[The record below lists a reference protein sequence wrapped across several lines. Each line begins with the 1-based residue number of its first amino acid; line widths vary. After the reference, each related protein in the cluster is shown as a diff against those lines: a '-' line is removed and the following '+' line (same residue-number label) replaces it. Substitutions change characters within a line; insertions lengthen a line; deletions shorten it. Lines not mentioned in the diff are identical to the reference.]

1 MKETG
6 FLPLPA
12 ATAQCAETLRLL
24 QEEQGSVQLKGL
36 CGSAIAV
43 FLKGCADLDAAR
55 RFLVLSSDME
65 KAAFLYHDLELLFQE
80 ENRDNREKK
89 VFFFPSS
96 YKKQTAE
103 AEMDSYRLLMRS
115 QTVAML
121 PSARIIVS
129 HPEALCEKVLA
140 PRTMEKESFPI
151 RVGESI
157 SMDDIT
163 EFLSNADFEF
173 SDYVSQP
180 GDFAVRGGI
189 IDVFSYLDEHPYRLV
204 FDGNRIAS
212 IRQFDIRTQTSYTQV
227 EEMRLMPK
235 PTLPDDNPLQVSL
248 PSLLRTETDSIW
260 IDDWEGFLC
269 QVENNR
275 QHFSGWKQEQYLQH
289 FLDEHGMLREM
300 AGFRQV
306 GYNGGKP
313 KGKTTVVTFHTHPQE
328 SFNQNFELLI
338 DQWIGHAEKGIRNIF
353 GSDNANQ
360 RKRISNILGEVL
372 QSHPKYR
379 HFTGAEKERWEQQ
392 LIEMTNYSLHEGFT
406 DTDCGIAFYTDHQVF
421 NRYHRYRIEDRFQDK
436 DTRKI
441 QDLNELKVG
450 DYVTHINYGIGRFA
464 GLEKID
470 NNGRVQEA
478 IKIIYKNNDVLYISI
493 HALNKI
499 AKYSGQDGMQPTLSR
514 LGGNQWNKIKE
525 RTKEKVKEM
534 VIDLTR
540 LYAERKSAEGFA
552 FSQDSYLQEELEA
565 SFIYEDTPDQLKA
578 TQEVKRDMEAGYPMD
593 RLICGD
599 VGFGKT
605 EVAIRAAFK
614 AVCDNKQVAV
624 LVPTTVLAL
633 QHFHSFSE
641 RLEHFPCK
649 VAYLNRFTT
658 PKKRKEIAE
667 SVKEGTTDILIGPHR
682 ILGKDLAFKDLGLLI
697 IHEEQ
702 KIGVEAK
709 EKLRTLKVNVDTL
722 TMTATPIPR
731 TLQFSLMGAR
741 DISIMR
747 TPPLNR
753 YPIQTELHTFDLD
766 FIKEGISQEIYRGGQ
781 VFFVHNRVQDL
792 FEIAGKIQALFPKQ
806 SIAVA
811 HGQMEGNQ
819 LEKIMIDFID
829 GMYDI
834 LVCTTIIES
843 GLDIPNAN
851 TIFINEAQNY
861 GLSDLHQL
869 RGRVGR
875 KNKKAFCFL
884 LSPPLHT
891 LPENSRKRLRAIEE
905 FSDIGSGF
913 QIAMRDLDIRG
924 AGNLLGAEQSGF
936 SSEIGYEMYQKILE
950 EALYELNNSHPETM
964 QARQQFVRDCTLE
977 TDLEI
982 LIPDRYIANSNER
995 ILLYKEINTLQ
1006 SDEAIRKCKA
1016 RMTDRFGPIPPET
1029 EELFHS
1035 LQLRWLARDLGFE
1048 KVMLKQ
1054 KRLIAYFI
1062 KDEQSAYYDSPQ
1074 FQYILTYMQRHP
1086 ADCYMKEE
1094 PGKLSLTFGGV
1105 HSVADAMTLLE
1116 PLRVTETTAA
1126 SDTLPAPSME

>member
-6 FLPLPA
+6 FIPLPA
-12 ATAQCAETLRLL
+12 GKQQCDDTVRML
-24 QEEQGSVQLKGL
+24 QQADARIRLKGL
-36 CGSAIAV
+36 CGSAAAV
-43 FLKGCADLDAAR
+43 FLKGCAEADSNLQ
-55 RFLVLSSDME
+55 FLVLSGDME
-65 KAAFLYHDLELLFQE
+65 KAAFLYHDLEILFQE
-80 ENRDNREKK
+80 EEKDSRDKK
-89 VFFFPSS
+89 VFFLPSS
-96 YKKQTAE
+96 YRKHADGNDT
-103 AEMDSYRLLMRS
+103 DSYRLLMRS
-115 QTVAML
+115 QTAAML
-121 PSARIIVS
+121 PAARIIVS
-129 HPEALCEKVLA
+129 YPEAVCEKLIS
-140 PRTMEKESFPI
+140 PKGMEDESFSL
-151 RVGESI
+151 RTGETV

-163 EFLSNADFEF
+163 EFLSRADFEY

-189 IDVFSYLDEHPYRLV
+189 IDVYSYLDEHPYRIV
-204 FDGNRIAS
+204 FDGDSINS
-212 IRQFDIRTQTSYTQV
+212 IRQFDIRTQASINTV
-227 EEMRLMPK
+227 DEMRLMPK
-235 PTLPDDNPLQVSL
+235 PTRQEKGLQQVSL
-248 PSLLRTETDSIW
+248 LSLLKPETTSLW
-260 IDDWEGFLC
+260 LDDWEGFLSR
-269 QVENNR
+269 VEENR
-275 QHFSGWKQEQYLQH
+275 LQYPELETEEYLERFMDRPTLQ
-289 FLDEHGMLREM
+289 REM
-300 AGFRQV
+300 LSFPQV

-313 KGKTTVVTFHTHPQE
+313 KGTPVTVEFHTRPQE
-328 SFNQNFELLI
+328 SFNNSFELLI
-338 DQWIGHAEKGIRNIF
+338 EQWVSHYEKGIRNIF

-360 RKRISNILGEVL
+360 RKRIRNILGEIL
-372 QSHPKYR
+372 HSHPKYR
-379 HFTGAEKERWEQQ
+379 QFTDEEKNRWEQQ
-392 LIEMTNYSLHEGFT
+392 LVEMTDYSLHEGFT
-406 DTDCGIAFYTDHQVF
+406 DSDSGIAFYTDHQVF
-421 NRYHRYRIEDRFQDK
+421 NRYHRYRIEDRFKDK
-436 DTRKI
+436 DTRRL
-441 QDLNELKVG
+441 QDLNELQVG

-470 NNGRVQEA
+470 NNGRIQEA
-478 IKIIYKNNDVLYISI
+478 IKIIYRNNDVLYISI

-499 AKYSGQDGMQPTLSR
+499 AKYSGKDGMEPTLSR

-540 LYAERKSAEGFA
+540 LYAERKSSEGFA

-578 TQEVKRDMEAGYPMD
+578 TQEVKQDMEAGFPMD

-614 AVCDNKQVAV
+614 AVCDSKQVAV

-641 RLEHFPCK
+641 RLEHFPCRI
-649 VAYLNRFTT
+649 VYLNRFTT
-658 PKKRKEIAE
+658 PKKRREILE
-667 SVKEGTTDILIGPHR
+667 ELKEGKADILVGTHR
-682 ILGKDLAFKDLGLLI
+682 ILGKDVEFKDLGLLI
-697 IHEEQ
+697 IDEEQ
-702 KIGVEAK
+702 KFGVEAK
-709 EKLRTLKVNVDTL
+709 EKLRSLKVNVDTL

-753 YPIQTELHTFDLD
+753 YPIQTELHTFDLE
-766 FIKEGISQEIYRGGQ
+766 FIKEGISQEITRGGQ
-781 VFFVHNRVQDL
+781 VFFVHNRVNDL
-792 FEIAGKIQALFPKQ
+792 YEIAGKIQAMFPEN

-819 LEKIMIDFID
+819 LEKIMLDFID

-851 TIFINEAQNY
+851 TIFIDEAQNY

-875 KNKKAFCFL
+875 KNKKAFCYL
-884 LSPPLHT
+884 LCPPLHT
-891 LPENSRKRLRAIEE
+891 LAENSRKRLQAIEE

-936 SSEIGYEMYQKILE
+936 ISEIGYEMYQKILE
-950 EALYELNNSHPETM
+950 EALYELHNSNPETDVHE
-964 QARQQFVRDCTLE
+964 QRQYVRDCTLE

-982 LIPDRYIANSNER
+982 LIPDSYVSNSNER
-995 ILLYKEINTLQ
+995 MMLYKEINTLT
-1006 SDEAIRKCKA
+1006 SDEAIRRFKE

-1035 LQLRWLARDLGFE
+1035 LKLRWLARNLGFE

-1054 KRLIAYFI
+1054 KRLIAYFVR
-1062 KDEQSAYYDSPQ
+1062 DEQSPYYDSAQ
-1074 FQYILTYMQRHP
+1074 FHYFLEYMQRHP
-1086 ADCYMKEE
+1086 SDCYMTEE
-1094 PGKLSLTFGGV
+1094 PGKLSLTFGGA
-1105 HSVADAMTLLE
+1105 HSVADAMLLLQ
-1116 PLRVTETTAA
+1116 PLQQPKETTATNPN
-1126 SDTLPAPSME
+1126 DHE